1 MELILTIRSQARAK
15 KDWATADAIR
25 DGLKPLGIVVED
37 TPQGARWK
45 RAGR

>member
-1 MELILTIRSQARAK
+1 MSLILNIRKEARMK

-25 DGLKPLGIVVED
+25 DGLNNLGIVVED

-45 RAGR
+45 KQ